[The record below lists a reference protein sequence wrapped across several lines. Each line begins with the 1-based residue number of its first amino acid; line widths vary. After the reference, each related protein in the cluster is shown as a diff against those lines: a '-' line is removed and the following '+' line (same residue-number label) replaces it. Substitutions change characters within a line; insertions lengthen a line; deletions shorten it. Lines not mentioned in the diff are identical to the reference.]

1 MKAIMILCDTVN
13 RRMLECYHG
22 ENPAITPNINRLA
35 KRGMVFDNHWC
46 GSAPCMPARKDLMTG
61 RLNFLEKPWGAI
73 EPYEQTLQQVLQEK
87 NVHSMMFADHSQYL
101 ITGGENYTRGFTAWD
116 VYRGQ
121 EADPWCVQPD
131 KTGIRPER
139 RPEGWKGEYFEGE
152 EANKRRF
159 KTEYD
164 YPSVKT
170 LYNAA
175 QWLEENHEAD
185 NFFLW
190 VEAFDP
196 HDPYDAP
203 KHYLDLY
210 ETEEDYDG
218 PDYTHPDYQPNIYT
232 EAETEH
238 LKNRYKALLTMTD
251 RHIGEI
257 LDVMDKYEMWED
269 TMIIFT
275 TDHGYHMGEHG
286 LMAKNY
292 MAPYNEVFHIPLI
305 ICHPDVAPGRLSAV
319 TQNIDVM
326 PSLMEY
332 FGVSEEILQYP
343 IHGHSLLGL
352 LKGSVD
358 KVREGAIYGYFG
370 KQVAYT
376 DGRYTY
382 FQSAADESN
391 RPLYLYTAV
400 PSLLRQYLGAD
411 DAVDTI
417 DYDKIEM
424 GRYLS
429 WTNYPV
435 YRFPADIIHFS
446 NASQE
451 FSRRSP
457 FNEENLLFDLEQ
469 DYAQE
474 HPIQDAALL
483 ERMVKKLKECMQQHG
498 APTEQYE
505 RLGI

>member
-1 MKAIMILCDTVN
+1 M
-13 RRMLECYHG
+13 
-22 ENPAITPNINRLA
+22 
-35 KRGMVFDNHWC
+35 
-46 GSAPCMPARKDLMTG
+46 
-61 RLNFLEKPWGAI
+61 
-73 EPYEQTLQQVLQEK
+73 
-87 NVHSMMFADHSQYL
+87 
-101 ITGGENYTRGFTAWD
+101 
-116 VYRGQ
+116 
-121 EADPWCVQPD
+121 
-131 KTGIRPER
+131 
-139 RPEGWKGEYFEGE
+139 
-152 EANKRRF
+152 
-159 KTEYD
+159 
-164 YPSVKT
+164 
-170 LYNAA
+170 
-175 QWLEENHEAD
+175 
-185 NFFLW
+185 
-190 VEAFDP
+190 
-196 HDPYDAP
+196 
-203 KHYLDLY
+203 
-210 ETEEDYDG
+210 
-218 PDYTHPDYQPNIYT
+218 
-232 EAETEH
+232 
-238 LKNRYKALLTMTD
+238 
-251 RHIGEI
+251 
-257 LDVMDKYEMWED
+257 
-269 TMIIFT
+269 
-275 TDHGYHMGEHG
+275 
-286 LMAKNY
+286 
-292 MAPYNEVFHIPLI
+292 
-305 ICHPDVAPGRLSAV
+305 
-319 TQNIDVM
+319 
-326 PSLMEY
+326 
-332 FGVSEEILQYP
+332 
-343 IHGHSLLGL
+343 
-352 LKGSVD
+352 
-358 KVREGAIYGYFG
+358 REGAIYGYFG

>member
-1 MKAIMILCDTVN
+1 MWA
-13 RRMLECYHG
+13 
-22 ENPAITPNINRLA
+22 
-35 KRGMVFDNHWC
+35 
-46 GSAPCMPARKDLMTG
+46 
-61 RLNFLEKPWGAI
+61 
-73 EPYEQTLQQVLQEK
+73 
-87 NVHSMMFADHSQYL
+87 
-101 ITGGENYTRGFTAWD
+101 
-116 VYRGQ
+116 
-121 EADPWCVQPD
+121 
-131 KTGIRPER
+131 
-139 RPEGWKGEYFEGE
+139 
-152 EANKRRF
+152 
-159 KTEYD
+159 
-164 YPSVKT
+164 
-170 LYNAA
+170 
-175 QWLEENHEAD
+175 
-185 NFFLW
+185 
-190 VEAFDP
+190 EAFDP

-435 YRFPADIIHFS
+435 YRFPTDIIHFS